1 MTTTHQ
7 DIIARLVEISSAP
20 EKAIRAAV
28 QNTGKN
34 AFGYFPPRVPE
45 ELIYAAGYLPVG
57 MWGGRTEFVEA
68 DRYLQGFCCS
78 VLRANM
84 ELGLRG
90 SFHMLHGVLI
100 PTLCDSLKC
109 VAENWKAALPEIPAI
124 PVVYPQNRA
133 SQEGIEYMVAE
144 LKRVCRELGNLCG
157 RQITQYDVE
166 SAFYIYEAYRAAMRE
181 FVQQASRFPVTIGAK
196 TRHLIIRAAQFM
208 DKKDYTSLIVQLTEI
223 LKTLPDEPFF
233 GLRVIPTGLM
243 GEPMELLDLF
253 EENQIA
259 FVADDLSQESRLFR
273 TPARKYGDAWEKMA
287 YLIADVEGDT
297 FLYDQYKKKGDLLIK
312 MIHESKADAV
322 VVLMMKF
329 CDPEEFDYPI
339 LKEQLEAEHIPML
352 YLETDQ
358 QMESVEQLRTRIQSF
373 SEMFL

>member
-1 MTTTHQ
+1 
-7 DIIARLVEISSAP
+7 
-20 EKAIRAAV
+20 
-28 QNTGKN
+28 
-34 AFGYFPPRVPE
+34 
-45 ELIYAAGYLPVG
+45 
-57 MWGGRTEFVEA
+57 
-68 DRYLQGFCCS
+68 
-78 VLRANM
+78 
-84 ELGLRG
+84 
-90 SFHMLHGVLI
+90 
-100 PTLCDSLKC
+100 
-109 VAENWKAALPEIPAI
+109 
-124 PVVYPQNRA
+124 
-133 SQEGIEYMVAE
+133 MVAE

-166 SAFYIYEAYRAAMRE
+166 SAFCIYEAYRAAMRE